1 MVDVSLHAGNSSQKL
16 LNAFCRKILS
26 LNWND
31 NPIRSSQCV
40 DRQHSKRR
48 ATIQQNVIISLAEI
62 SEHLL
67 ERGFPAHSVDEG
79 HLHSRQSDVR
89 RKNIHAFFVV
99 KDTLTGRN
107 RLIIQYLAHELCQRH
122 WQGIRLRMSQT
133 DGRTA
138 LGITISNEHL
148 LSFTGEIN
156 AQVDATGRFTG
167 TALLV
172 DNSDNA
178 YGHDQ
183 TSFRWA
189 SLNR

>member
-1 MVDVSLHAGNSSQKL
+1 MVDVSLYAGNSSQKL
-16 LNAFCRKILS
+16 LNTLCRKILS
-26 LNWND
+26 LDGDD
-31 NPIRSSQCV
+31 NPIRSREGV

-107 RLIIQYLAHELCQRH
+107 RLIIQYLAHEIAQRH

-138 LGITISNEHL
+138 LGITISDEHL
-148 LSFTGEIN
+148 LSFTGKVNAEIH
-156 AQVDATGRFTG
+156 AGCGFSRA
-167 TALLV
+167 
-172 DNSDNA
+172 
-178 YGHDQ
+178 
-183 TSFRWA
+183 SF
-189 SLNR
+189 LID